1 MTMGGASGA
10 ARDPLAAKKL
20 GAAALTFQVLE
31 TRYDGSAGWLVA
43 IGVAPLL
50 GPPDQRRS

>member
-1 MTMGGASGA
+1 MRGASGA
-10 ARDPLAAKKL
+10 ARDPLAAKNI

-31 TRYDGSAGWLVA
+31 TRYDGLAGWLVA

-50 GPPDQRRS
+50 EPPG